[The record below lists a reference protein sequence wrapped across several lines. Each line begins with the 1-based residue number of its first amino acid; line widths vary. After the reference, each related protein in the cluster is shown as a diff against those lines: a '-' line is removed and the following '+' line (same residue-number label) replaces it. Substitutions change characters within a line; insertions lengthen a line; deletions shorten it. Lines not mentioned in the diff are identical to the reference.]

1 MSDLI
6 NNPAH
11 YKQCSDIGRRI
22 LTAAKLNQDNA
33 QLDSGHHRMITGT
46 KLNLDGEC
54 IDAVE
59 SSDYF
64 QNSHAFSVLKY
75 VWHAGNKG
83 YAKRDLGKAQWYA
96 NRYLNFYRPDPLMLA
111 LRDAI
116 VAELMAIG

>member
-11 YKQCSDIGRRI
+11 YKQCSEIGRRI
-22 LTAAKLNQDNA
+22 LTAAKLNQDNT
-33 QLDSGHHRMITGT
+33 QLDSGHHRMSMGT

-59 SSDYF
+59 SSEYF

-75 VWHAGNKG
+75 VWRSGNKG

-116 VAELMAIG
+116 EVELMAIG